1 MPEAPAWG
9 GFVALL
15 DEADRAAFLRTGRP
29 RRYRA
34 GQALLLAGDHSDHV
48 LCLLLG
54 GAKISVDTPDGHELL
69 LGIRGQGDLIGE
81 LAAIDAVGS
90 TRSANVVALS
100 ALDTLVIT
108 GDEFRRFLRGHP
120 GAAEALAVT
129 LVRRLRQADRK
140 RIEFGSLDTPR
151 RVAHVLVDL
160 AESHGRDDARRRP
173 HRPAALPGGGGRA
186 DLGLTGVR
194 GTGPGRPPRPRTDHH
209 CPAGHHRAR
218 RRGAPELRQGLLAVR
233 LLAASAPLVGRR
245 GP

>member
-15 DEADRAAFLRTGRP
+15 DEADRAAFLQAGRP

-81 LAAIDAVGS
+81 LAAVDAVGS

-100 ALDTLVIT
+100 ALDTIVLT
-108 GDEFRRFLRGHP
+108 GDEFRRFLRSHP

-160 AESHGRDDARRRP
+160 AESHGQTTPEGVLIDLPLSQEELAGLISASRESVARGLAGLRDRGLITTARR
-173 HRPAALPGGGGRA
+173 AITVL
-186 DLGLTGVR
+186 DLAGLR
-194 GTGPGRPPRPRTDHH
+194 SY
-209 CPAGHHRAR
+209 AKAF
-218 RRGAPELRQGLLAVR
+218 
-233 LLAASAPLVGRR
+233 
-245 GP
+245 

>member
-15 DEADRAAFLRTGRP
+15 DEADRAAFLRAGRP

-81 LAAIDAVGS
+81 LAAVDAVGS

-100 ALDTLVIT
+100 ALDTIVLT
-108 GDEFRRFLRGHP
+108 GDEFRRFLRSHP

-140 RIEFGSLDTPR
+140 RIEFGRSTPR
-151 RVAHVLVDL
+151 GAWPTSSWTWPRATDGRRPKVSSSTCRSPRRRWPGSSRPHGSRSRVAW
-160 AESHGRDDARRRP
+160 
-173 HRPAALPGGGGRA
+173 PGSV
-186 DLGLTGVR
+186 T
-194 GTGPGRPPRPRTDHH
+194 
-209 CPAGHHRAR
+209 AG
-218 RRGAPELRQGLLAVR
+218 
-233 LLAASAPLVGRR
+233 
-245 GP
+245 

>member
-15 DEADRAAFLRTGRP
+15 DEADRGAFLRTGRP

-34 GQALLLAGDHSDHV
+34 GQALLLAGDQSDHV
-48 LCLLLG
+48 LCLVLG

-108 GDEFRRFLRGHP
+108 GEEFRRFLRGHP

-160 AESHGRDDARRRP
+160 AESHGRATPDGVLIDLPLSQEEVAGLISASRESVARGLAGLRDRGLITTARR
-173 HRPAALPGGGGRA
+173 AITVLDVA
-186 DLGLTGVR
+186 GL
-194 GTGPGRPPRPRTDHH
+194 RTY
-209 CPAGHHRAR
+209 AKAF
-218 RRGAPELRQGLLAVR
+218 
-233 LLAASAPLVGRR
+233 
-245 GP
+245 